1 MPRSAHGARALSSV
15 MVVLFSVSLSTS
27 LGAGPVAA
35 ATSLIGGAR
44 LLTALPS
51 AATFNTNLLLAG
63 SSSAAEPSIR
73 TDRFGRSFVIGPT
86 GVPAGCK
93 AFRVTHDGSA
103 STFLGF
109 PDHTA
114 GGGDCDWAIGPQET
128 ATLPGFGAPTDDG
141 LAYSS
146 LTLANITTGK
156 SNDGGTTFGP
166 PNAYS
171 QQVAGDDRM
180 WMAADPKL
188 NSLGFDD
195 VYMTYHDISIVDIQL
210 GVSRDGGQTYVQNV
224 PIINPADVPQ
234 TQWQGS
240 LNSPPGPAGNGLG
253 NIVARRPTGGALTL
267 YSIFVTPD
275 SSQDNINQGLAATG
289 NFNRVYEAV
298 GTVTDVPAPGAA
310 IISWRNYEVYHGP
323 IGSRY
328 DRIFPITV
336 VDAAGKVYA
345 IWTDGNH
352 IMVKNDATGTG
363 WNPAAAPTL
372 IANPTGVNT
381 TIMPWASAGAGGI
394 ADVVFYGA
402 AGGSGA
408 QPNPQD
414 DPNNQWN
421 VYMAQT
427 IDGGATWGV
436 FKASDHTIHTGPICI
451 DGLGC
456 DLSTPAR
463 DRTLLDFFQVSIDPT
478 NGAAD
483 IAYSDDH
490 AAPGNSVLYFTRQC
504 TGTSS
509 TTGGALVN
517 DCKVPPPP
525 VTPPQGTTCP
535 GPQILDFLNDA
546 PNNYPGGSGQN
557 MDELDIVNA
566 FFGSSAG
573 SASIDVTLTI
583 KNLQAP
589 PTAANPNI
597 LSALWTV
604 YWQQAGTAN
613 APGGNTWW
621 FAQATTS
628 GTGHNAVATFSDG
641 TFDVSADAYRARH
654 AVTGAFN
661 PGINGTFVIH
671 VPRSD
676 VGNPAD
682 GSALTNPFADTAG
695 AFLVAGTGL
704 RFTGRADRAPDS
716 NYGADYNVAQTCLAD
731 LAITKMDSPDP
742 AHVGQNLT
750 YTIVVTNHGPDKA
763 VGVSVTDQLPKNA
776 GYGSTT
782 TTQGSC
788 TLKPSKT
795 AVVCTVGTMA
805 SGGSVTITLVV
816 KPTSKGT
823 ITNTATATLT
833 SPTDPNTTNNTATAT
848 TTVQP

>member
-1 MPRSAHGARALSSV
+1 MPRSAHRARALSSV
-15 MVVLFSVSLSTS
+15 MVVLFIASLSTS
-27 LGAGPVAA
+27 LGAGSVAA
-35 ATSLIGGAR
+35 ATSLPDGTR
-44 LLTALPS
+44 LVTALPS

-103 STFLGF
+103 STFIGF

-128 ATLPGFGAPTDDG
+128 TTLPGFGTPTDDG

-180 WMAADPKL
+180 CMAADPKL

-195 VYMTYHDISIVDIQL
+195 IYMTYHDVSIVDIQL

-234 TQWQGS
+234 AQWQGS
-240 LNSPPGPAGNGLG
+240 INAPPGPAGNGLG
-253 NIVARRPTGGALTL
+253 NIVGRRVAGGSLTL

-275 SSQDNINQGLAATG
+275 SPQDNIDQGLAATG

-298 GTVTDVPAPGAA
+298 GTVVDVPAPGAP

-323 IGSRY
+323 VGARY
-328 DRIFPITV
+328 DRIFPITA
-336 VDAAGKVYA
+336 VDAGGKVYA

-352 IMVKNDATGTG
+352 IMIKTDTTGTG
-363 WNPAAAPTL
+363 WNPAIAPVL
-372 IANPTGVNT
+372 IANPAGVNT
-381 TIMPWASAGAGGI
+381 TIMPWAQGGASGI
-394 ADVVFYGA
+394 ADVVFYAASGGA
-402 AGGSGA
+402 GA
-408 QPNPQD
+408 QPSPQD
-414 DPNNQWN
+414 DVNNQWS

-436 FKASDHTIHTGPICI
+436 FKASDHVIHTGPICI

-456 DLSTPAR
+456 NLSTPAR
-463 DRTLLDFFQVSIDPT
+463 DRTLLDFFQVSVDPT

-483 IAYSDDH
+483 IAYTDDH
-490 AAPGNSVLYFTRQC
+490 AAPGNAVLYFTRQC
-504 TGTSS
+504 TGASA
-509 TTGGALVN
+509 TTGAALTN

-525 VTPPQGTTCP
+525 PTPPQGTTCP
-535 GPQILDFLNDA
+535 GPQILDVLSDA

-557 MDELDIVNA
+557 MDNLDIVNA
-566 FFGSSAG
+566 SFSSSAG
-573 SASIDVTLTI
+573 SANIDVTLTI
-583 KNLQAP
+583 KDLEAP
-589 PTAANPNI
+589 PTADNPNV
-597 LSALWTV
+597 LSGLWTV
-604 YWQQAGTAN
+604 YWQEAGTAN
-613 APGGNTWW
+613 APGGTTWW

-628 GTGHNAVATFSDG
+628 GHGGSAVATFSDG
-641 TFDVSADAYRARH
+641 TFDVSADSYSARH
-654 AVTGAFN
+654 TVTGAFN
-661 PGINGTFVIH
+661 PGANGTFVIH
-671 VPRSD
+671 VPRAD
-676 VGNPAD
+676 VGSPAD
-682 GSALTNPFADTAG
+682 GAALTNTFADTAG

-704 RFTGRADRAPDS
+704 RFIARADRAPDS
-716 NYGADYNVAQTCLAD
+716 NYGSDYNVAQTCRAD
-731 LAITKMDSPDP
+731 VAITKMDSPDP

-750 YTIVVTNHGPDKA
+750 YTIVVTNNGPDKA
-763 VGVSVTDQLPKNA
+763 VGVSITDQLPKNA

-782 TTQGSC
+782 TTQG
-788 TLKPSKT
+788 
-795 AVVCTVGTMA
+795 
-805 SGGSVTITLVV
+805 
-816 KPTSKGT
+816 
-823 ITNTATATLT
+823 
-833 SPTDPNTTNNTATAT
+833 
-848 TTVQP
+848 

>member
-1 MPRSAHGARALSSV
+1 MRRPGALDPRARALPSV
-15 MVVLFSVSLSTS
+15 TLFLFVVSISAFAAIPIEAASPSPGTANL
-27 LGAGPVAA
+27 AA
-35 ATSLIGGAR
+35 A
-44 LLTALPS
+44 PP
-51 AATFNTNLLLAG
+51 AATFNTNLLLTG
-63 SSSAAEPSIR
+63 SGSAAEPSIR
-73 TDRFGRSFVIGPT
+73 TDKFGRSFVIAPI

-93 AFRVTHDGSA
+93 AFRVIHDGSV
-103 STFLGF
+103 SSFLGF

-128 ATLPGFGAPTDDG
+128 ATLPGFGTPTDDG

-234 TQWQGS
+234 SQWQGS

-275 SSQDNINQGLAATG
+275 SSQDNINQGLVATS

-345 IWTDGNH
+345 TWTDGTH
-352 IMVKNDATGTG
+352 IMVKTDATGTG
-363 WNPAAAPTL
+363 WNPATAPAL
-372 IANPTGVNT
+372 IANPTGVNPA
-381 TIMPWASAGAGGI
+381 IMPWAAAGASGS
-394 ADVVFYGA
+394 AAVVLYGP

-408 QPNPQD
+408 HPNPQD

-436 FKASDHTIHTGPICI
+436 FKASDHTIYTGPICI

-509 TTGGALVN
+509 TTGAALVN
-517 DCKVPPPP
+517 DCKVHTTS

-566 FFGSSAG
+566 FFGSSPG
-573 SASIDVTLTI
+573 SVNIDVTLTI

-597 LSALWTV
+597 LSGLWTA
-604 YWQQAGTAN
+604 YWQQVGTAN

-628 GTGHNAVATFSDG
+628 GTGHNAAAIFSDG
-641 TFDVSADAYRARH
+641 TFDASAHDSSAGNT
-654 AVTGAFN
+654 VTGRFN

-682 GSALTNPFADTAG
+682 GSALTKTFADTAG

-704 RFTGRADRAPDS
+704 RFVARADRAPDS
-716 NYGADYNVAQTCLAD
+716 NYGSDYNVAQTCLAD

-750 YTIVVTNHGPDKA
+750 YTIVVTNRGPDKA
-763 VGVSVTDQLPKNA
+763 VGVSVTDVV
-776 GYGSTT
+776 
-782 TTQGSC
+782 
-788 TLKPSKT
+788 LK
-795 AVVCTVGTMA
+795 
-805 SGGSVTITLVV
+805 
-816 KPTSKGT
+816 
-823 ITNTATATLT
+823 
-833 SPTDPNTTNNTATAT
+833 
-848 TTVQP
+848 

>member
-1 MPRSAHGARALSSV
+1 MARIRALGTAF
-15 MVVLFSVSLSTS
+15 VLVTS
-27 LGAGPVAA
+27 LTLNLTASPSQAA
-35 ATSLIGGAR
+35 NTSWKTPQVWTSL
-44 LLTALPS
+44 PP
-51 AATFNTNLLLAG
+51 AATFNANLLLTG

-73 TDRFGRSFVIGPT
+73 TDQFGQSFVIGPT

-93 AFRVTHDGSA
+93 AFRVRHDGSA

-114 GGGDCDWAIGPQET
+114 GGGDCDWAVGPQET
-128 ATLPGFGAPTDDG
+128 AALPGFGTPSDSG

-146 LTLANITTGK
+146 LTAANITVGK

-166 PNAYS
+166 PNPGAA
-171 QQVAGDDRM
+171 QVGGDDRM
-180 WMAADPKL
+180 WQAADPKL
-188 NSLGFDD
+188 NSGGFDT
-195 VYMTYHDISIVDIQL
+195 VFMSYHDALTGNIEVSISV
-210 GVSRDGGQTYVQNV
+210 DGGQTYVQST
-224 PIINPADVPQ
+224 PLINPLEVPQ
-234 TQWQGS
+234 TQWSGD
-240 LNSPPGPAGNGLG
+240 LAGNELG
-253 NIVARRPTGGALTL
+253 NIVTRRPKGGALTI
-267 YSIFVTPD
+267 YSIFQTPD
-275 SSQDNINQGLAATG
+275 SAADNASQAVAGTF

-298 GTVTDVPAPGAA
+298 GTVTDAPYPGVPVVVWHNFE
-310 IISWRNYEVYHGP
+310 IYHGP
-323 IGSRY
+323 LGARY
-328 DRIFPITV
+328 DRIFPVTA
-336 VDAAGKVYA
+336 VDDAGKVYA
-345 IWTDGNH
+345 FWSDGNN
-352 IMVKNDATGTG
+352 IDYKVDLTGTG
-363 WNPAAAPTL
+363 WNPATAPAQ
-372 IANPTGVNT
+372 IANPLVGTNQVNT
-381 TIMPWASAGAGGI
+381 AIMPWAQAGASGI
-394 ADVVFYGA
+394 ADLVFFGAYGGA
-402 AGGSGA
+402 GA

-414 DPNNQWN
+414 DTSNVWN
-421 VYMAQT
+421 VFMAQT
-427 IDGGATWGV
+427 IDGGSTWGI
-436 FKASDHTIHTGPICI
+436 FKASDHTILTGPICI
-451 DGLGC
+451 DGLNC
-456 DLSTPAR
+456 NLSTPAR

-483 IAYSDDH
+483 IAYADDH

-509 TTGGALVN
+509 TTGTALVN

-573 SASIDVTLTI
+573 SANIDVTLTI

-589 PTAANPNI
+589 PTAANPNM
-597 LSALWTV
+597 LSGLWTV

-613 APGGNTWW
+613 APGGSTWW

-654 AVTGAFN
+654 TVTGAFN
-661 PGINGTFVIH
+661 PGVNGTFVIH

-805 SGGSVTITLVV
+805 RGTSLTITLVV

-833 SPTDPNTTNNTATAT
+833 SPTDPNTANNTATAT

>member
-1 MPRSAHGARALSSV
+1 MPRSACRARVLSSV
-15 MVVLFSVSLSTS
+15 MVVLFVVSLSTY

-35 ATSLIGGAR
+35 ATSLLEGAR
-44 LLTALPS
+44 LKTALPA
-51 AATFNTNLLLAG
+51 AATFNTNLLLGG
-63 SSSAAEPSIR
+63 SGSAAEPSIR
-73 TDRFGRSFVIGPT
+73 TDRFGRSFVIAPI

-93 AFRVTHDGSA
+93 AFRVTHDGSSSA
-103 STFLGF
+103 FIGF

-128 ATLPGFGAPTDDG
+128 AVLPGFGTPSDDA

-166 PNAYS
+166 PNPYS

-180 WMAADPKL
+180 WMTADPKL
-188 NSLGFDD
+188 NNLGFAD
-195 VYMTYHDISIVDIQL
+195 VYMTYHDITIIDIQL
-210 GVSRDGGQTYVQNV
+210 GVSRDGGQTYIQNG
-224 PIINPADVPQ
+224 PIINPVDVPQ
-234 TQWQGS
+234 AQWQGS
-240 LNSPPGPAGNGLG
+240 ANSPPGPAGNALG
-253 NIVARRPTGGALTL
+253 NIVARRSSGGPLTL

-275 SSQDNINQGLAATG
+275 SEQDNINQGLAATG

-298 GTVTDVPAPGAA
+298 GTVTDIAAPGAP
-310 IISWRNYEVYHGP
+310 IITWRNYEVYHGP

-328 DRIFPITV
+328 ARIFPITA
-336 VDAAGKVYA
+336 VDAGGRVYA

-352 IMVKNDATGTG
+352 IMYKADATGTG
-363 WNPAAAPTL
+363 WNPATAPGQ
-372 IANPTGVNT
+372 IPNPAGVNT
-381 TIMPWASAGAGGI
+381 AIMPWADAGKSGI
-394 ADVVFYGA
+394 ADIVFYGA
-402 AGGSGA
+402 SGGAGA

-414 DPNNQWN
+414 DINNQWN

-456 DLSTPAR
+456 NLSTPAR

-483 IAYSDDH
+483 IAYADDH
-490 AAPGNSVLYFTRQC
+490 AAPGNAVLYFTRQC

-509 TTGGALVN
+509 TTGAALVN
-517 DCKVPPPP
+517 DCKAPPPP

-557 MDELDIVNA
+557 IDELDIVNA
-566 FFGSSAG
+566 FFGSSSG
-573 SASIDVTLTI
+573 NIDVTLTI

-597 LSALWTV
+597 LSGLWTV

-613 APGGNTWW
+613 APGGSTWW
-621 FAQATTS
+621 FAQATTTVS
-628 GTGHNAVATFSDG
+628 GNKAVAAFSDG
-641 TFDVSADAYRARH
+641 TFDAGADAYSGRH
-654 AVTGAFN
+654 TATGDFTTG
-661 PGINGTFVIH
+661 PNGSFVIH
-671 VPRSD
+671 VPRAD
-676 VGNPAD
+676 VGNPAN
-682 GSALTNPFADTAG
+682 GTTLTNTFADTAG

-704 RFTGRADRAPDS
+704 RFIARADRAPDS
-716 NYGADYNVAQTCLAD
+716 SYGSDYNVAQTCRAD
-731 LAITKMDSPDP
+731 VAITMTDSPDP

-750 YTIVVTNHGPDKA
+750 YTIVVTNNGPDKA
-763 VGVSVTDQLPKNA
+763 VGVTVTDQLPKNA
-776 GYGSTT
+776 GYGSTS

-788 TLKPSKT
+788 TLKPSKN
-795 AVVCTVGTMA
+795 AVACTIGTMS
-805 SGGSVTITLVV
+805 SGASVTITLLV

-823 ITNTATATLT
+823 ITNTAFVTLT
-833 SPTDPNTTNNTATAT
+833 SPTDPNTANNSATAT
-848 TTVQP
+848 TTVTP

>member
-15 MVVLFSVSLSTS
+15 MVVLLSVSLSTS
-27 LGAGPVAA
+27 LGAVPIAA

-51 AATFNTNLLLAG
+51 PATFNTNLLLAG
-63 SSSAAEPSIR
+63 SSSAGEPSIR

-103 STFLGF
+103 STFIGF

-128 ATLPGFGAPTDDG
+128 ATLPGFGRPTDDG

-234 TQWQGS
+234 SQWQGS

-275 SSQDNINQGLAATG
+275 SSQDNINQGLAATS

-352 IMVKNDATGTG
+352 IMVKTDVTGTG
-363 WNPAAAPTL
+363 WNPATAPAL

-381 TIMPWASAGAGGI
+381 AIMPWAAAGAAGI

-408 QPNPQD
+408 QPHPPD
-414 DPNNQWN
+414 DPDNQWDG
-421 VYMAQT
+421 YMAQT
-427 IDGGATWGV
+427 IDGGAPRGGC
-436 FKASDHTIHTGPICI
+436 KASDHTLHTGPIWI
-451 DGLGC
+451 AGLAA
-456 DLSTPAR
+456 DLTTPAR
-463 DRTLLDFFQVSIDPT
+463 DRRCHADDQESPGASDRREPEHPLGSMDRLLAAGR
-478 NGAAD
+478 NGERARRQHLVVRA
-483 IAYSDDH
+483 SDD
-490 AAPGNSVLYFTRQC
+490 
-504 TGTSS
+504 
-509 TTGGALVN
+509 
-517 DCKVPPPP
+517 
-525 VTPPQGTTCP
+525 
-535 GPQILDFLNDA
+535 
-546 PNNYPGGSGQN
+546 
-557 MDELDIVNA
+557 
-566 FFGSSAG
+566 
-573 SASIDVTLTI
+573 
-583 KNLQAP
+583 
-589 PTAANPNI
+589 
-597 LSALWTV
+597 
-604 YWQQAGTAN
+604 
-613 APGGNTWW
+613 
-621 FAQATTS
+621 
-628 GTGHNAVATFSDG
+628 
-641 TFDVSADAYRARH
+641 
-654 AVTGAFN
+654 
-661 PGINGTFVIH
+661 
-671 VPRSD
+671 
-676 VGNPAD
+676 
-682 GSALTNPFADTAG
+682 
-695 AFLVAGTGL
+695 
-704 RFTGRADRAPDS
+704 
-716 NYGADYNVAQTCLAD
+716 
-731 LAITKMDSPDP
+731 
-742 AHVGQNLT
+742 
-750 YTIVVTNHGPDKA
+750 
-763 VGVSVTDQLPKNA
+763 
-776 GYGSTT
+776 
-782 TTQGSC
+782 
-788 TLKPSKT
+788 
-795 AVVCTVGTMA
+795 
-805 SGGSVTITLVV
+805 
-816 KPTSKGT
+816 
-823 ITNTATATLT
+823 
-833 SPTDPNTTNNTATAT
+833 
-848 TTVQP
+848 

>member
-1 MPRSAHGARALSSV
+1 MPRSARRARVLSPIGA
-15 MVVLFSVSLSTS
+15 VLLVVSLNAY
-27 LGAGPVAA
+27 LGASPVAA
-35 ATSLIGGAR
+35 TSVIPRGIVAA
-44 LLTALPS
+44 ALPS
-51 AATFNTNLLLAG
+51 PATFNTNLLLAG

-73 TDRFGRSFVIGPT
+73 TDRFGRSFVIAPIGLL
-86 GVPAGCK
+86 GGCK
-93 AFRVTHDGSA
+93 AFRVTHDGSV

-128 ATLPGFGAPTDDG
+128 AVLPGFGTPSDDA

-166 PNAYS
+166 PNPYS

-180 WMAADPKL
+180 WMTADPKL
-188 NSLGFDD
+188 NNLGFAD
-195 VYMTYHDISIVDIQL
+195 VYMTYHDVTVIDIQL
-210 GVSRDGGQTYVQNV
+210 GVSRDGGQTYVQNG
-224 PIINPADVPQ
+224 PIINPTDVPQ
-234 TQWQGS
+234 LQWQGAA
-240 LNSPPGPAGNGLG
+240 NPPGPAGNGLG
-253 NIVARRPTGGALTL
+253 NIVARRGVGGTLTL

-275 SSQDNINQGLAATG
+275 SPQDNINQGIAATA

-298 GTVTDVPAPGAA
+298 GTVTEVPAPGVP

-328 DRIFPITV
+328 DRIFPITA
-336 VDAAGKVYA
+336 VDAGGRVYA

-352 IMVKNDATGTG
+352 IMVKADATGIG
-363 WNPAAAPTL
+363 WNASVSPVV
-372 IANPTGVNT
+372 IANPAGVNT
-381 TIMPWASAGAGGI
+381 TIMPWADAGKAGI

-402 AGGSGA
+402 SGGAGT

-414 DPNNQWN
+414 DVKNQWN

-436 FKASDHTIHTGPICI
+436 FKASDHVIHSGPICI

-456 DLSTPAR
+456 DLSDPAR

-490 AAPGNSVLYFTRQC
+490 AAPGHSVLYFTRQC
-504 TGTSS
+504 TGNSA
-509 TTGGALVN
+509 TTGAALVN

-535 GPQILDFLNDA
+535 GPQIVDFLSDA

-557 MDELDIVNA
+557 MDELDIENA
-566 FFGSSAG
+566 FFGSSPG
-573 SASIDVTLTI
+573 TSNIDVTLTI

-589 PTAANPNI
+589 PTRDNPNI
-597 LSALWTV
+597 VSGLWTV
-604 YWQQAGTAN
+604 YWQQPGTAN
-613 APGGNTWW
+613 APGSNTWW

-628 GTGHNAVATFSDG
+628 GTGNRAVATFTDG
-641 TFDVSADAYRARH
+641 TFDVSADSYGARH
-654 AVTGAFN
+654 TATGEFS
-661 PGINGTFVIH
+661 PGMHGTFVIH
-671 VPRSD
+671 VPRGD
-676 VGNPAD
+676 VGSPAD
-682 GSALTNPFADTAG
+682 GATLTNTFADTAG

-704 RFTGRADRAPDS
+704 RFIARADRAPDS
-716 NYGADYNVAQTCLAD
+716 NYGSDYNVAQTCRAD
-731 LAITKMDSPDP
+731 LAVTMTDSPDP

-750 YTIVVTNHGPDKA
+750 YTIKVTNNGPDRA
-763 VGVSVTDQLPKNA
+763 IGVNLTDQLPKNA
-776 GYGSTT
+776 GYGSSTS
-782 TTQGSC
+782 TQGTC

-795 AVVCTVGTMA
+795 AVACNIGTMA
-805 SGGSVTITLVV
+805 SGASVTITLTA

-823 ITNTATATLT
+823 ITNTASVTLT
-833 SPTDPNTTNNTATAT
+833 SPTDPNSANNTATAT

>member
-1 MPRSAHGARALSSV
+1 SR
-15 MVVLFSVSLSTS
+15 
-27 LGAGPVAA
+27 
-35 ATSLIGGAR
+35 
-44 LLTALPS
+44 
-51 AATFNTNLLLAG
+51 
-63 SSSAAEPSIR
+63 AAEPSSR

-128 ATLPGFGAPTDDG
+128 ATLSGFGAPTDDG

-180 WMAADPKL
+180 WIAADPKP
-188 NSLGFDD
+188 NSL
-195 VYMTYHDISIVDIQL
+195 
-210 GVSRDGGQTYVQNV
+210 
-224 PIINPADVPQ
+224 
-234 TQWQGS
+234 
-240 LNSPPGPAGNGLG
+240 
-253 NIVARRPTGGALTL
+253 
-267 YSIFVTPD
+267 
-275 SSQDNINQGLAATG
+275 QDNINQGLAATG

-463 DRTLLDFFQVSIDPT
+463 DRT
-478 NGAAD
+478 
-483 IAYSDDH
+483 
-490 AAPGNSVLYFTRQC
+490 
-504 TGTSS
+504 
-509 TTGGALVN
+509 
-517 DCKVPPPP
+517 
-525 VTPPQGTTCP
+525 
-535 GPQILDFLNDA
+535 
-546 PNNYPGGSGQN
+546 
-557 MDELDIVNA
+557 
-566 FFGSSAG
+566 
-573 SASIDVTLTI
+573 
-583 KNLQAP
+583 
-589 PTAANPNI
+589 
-597 LSALWTV
+597 
-604 YWQQAGTAN
+604 
-613 APGGNTWW
+613 
-621 FAQATTS
+621 
-628 GTGHNAVATFSDG
+628 
-641 TFDVSADAYRARH
+641 
-654 AVTGAFN
+654 
-661 PGINGTFVIH
+661 
-671 VPRSD
+671 
-676 VGNPAD
+676 
-682 GSALTNPFADTAG
+682 
-695 AFLVAGTGL
+695 
-704 RFTGRADRAPDS
+704 
-716 NYGADYNVAQTCLAD
+716 
-731 LAITKMDSPDP
+731 
-742 AHVGQNLT
+742 
-750 YTIVVTNHGPDKA
+750 
-763 VGVSVTDQLPKNA
+763 
-776 GYGSTT
+776 
-782 TTQGSC
+782 
-788 TLKPSKT
+788 
-795 AVVCTVGTMA
+795 
-805 SGGSVTITLVV
+805 
-816 KPTSKGT
+816 
-823 ITNTATATLT
+823 
-833 SPTDPNTTNNTATAT
+833 
-848 TTVQP
+848 

>member
-1 MPRSAHGARALSSV
+1 MPRTGPRARVLSSA
-15 MVVLFSVSLSTS
+15 MVVLFVVCLNAY
-27 LGAGPVAA
+27 LGASPVAA
-35 ATSLIGGAR
+35 
-44 LLTALPS
+44 S
-51 AATFNTNLLLAG
+51 APPLATFNTNLLLAG

-73 TDRFGRSFVIGPT
+73 TDRFGRPFVIAPI

-93 AFRVTHDGSA
+93 AFRVAHDGSA
-103 STFLGF
+103 STFIGF

-128 ATLPGFGAPTDDG
+128 ATLPGFGAPSDDA

-180 WMAADPKL
+180 WMTADPKL
-188 NSLGFDD
+188 NNLGFAD
-195 VYMTYHDISIVDIQL
+195 VYMTYHDITVIDIQL
-210 GVSRDGGQTYVQNV
+210 GVSRDGGQTYIQNR

-234 TQWQGS
+234 AQWQGS
-240 LNSPPGPAGNGLG
+240 ANSPPGPAGNALG
-253 NIVARRPTGGALTL
+253 NIVARRPSGGSLTL

-275 SSQDNINQGLAATG
+275 SEQDNINQGLAATG

-298 GTVTDVPAPGAA
+298 GTVTDIAAPGAP

-328 DRIFPITV
+328 ARIFPITA
-336 VDAAGKVYA
+336 VDAGGRVYA

-352 IMVKNDATGTG
+352 IMYKADATGTG
-363 WNPAAAPTL
+363 WNPATAPGQ
-372 IANPTGVNT
+372 IPNPAGINT
-381 TIMPWASAGAGGI
+381 TIMPWADAGKSGI
-394 ADVVFYGA
+394 ADIVFYGA
-402 AGGSGA
+402 SGGAGA
-408 QPNPQD
+408 QPSPQD
-414 DPNNQWN
+414 DVNNQWN

-427 IDGGATWGV
+427 IDGGSTWGV
-436 FKASDHTIHTGPICI
+436 FKASDHIIHTGPICI

-456 DLSTPAR
+456 NLSDPAR

-504 TGTSS
+504 TGASA
-509 TTGGALVN
+509 TTGAALVN

-525 VTPPQGTTCP
+525 PTPPQGTTCP

-557 MDELDIVNA
+557 MDNLDIVNA
-566 FFGSSAG
+566 SFASSAG
-573 SASIDVTLTI
+573 SANIDVTLTI

-589 PTAANPNI
+589 PTADNPNV
-597 LSALWTV
+597 LSGLWTV

-613 APGGNTWW
+613 APGGSKWW
-621 FAQATTS
+621 FAQATTTVS
-628 GTGHNAVATFSDG
+628 GNKMLAAFSDG
-641 TFDVSADAYRARH
+641 TFDAGADAYSGRNTA
-654 AVTGAFN
+654 TGDFTTG
-661 PGINGTFVIH
+661 PNGTFVIH
-671 VPRSD
+671 VPRAH
-676 VGNPAD
+676 VGTPAD
-682 GSALTNPFADTAG
+682 GATLTNTFTDTAG
-695 AFLVAGTGL
+695 AFLIAGTGL
-704 RFTGRADRAPDS
+704 RFIARADRAPDS
-716 NYGADYNVAQTCLAD
+716 NYGSDYNVAQTCRAD

-750 YTIVVTNHGPDKA
+750 YTVRVTNNGPDRA
-763 VGVSVTDQLPKNA
+763 LGVIVTDQLPKNA
-776 GYGSTT
+776 GYGSSTS
-782 TTQGSC
+782 TQGSC
-788 TLKPSKT
+788 TIKPSKN
-795 AVVCTVGTMA
+795 AVVCTIGTMT
-805 SGGSVTITLVV
+805 GGASVTITLIV

-823 ITNTATATLT
+823 ITNTASVTLT
-833 SPTDPNTTNNTATAT
+833 SPTDPTTANNTATAT